1 MTKLFVSRTG
11 LGEKIGG
18 GFFVFR
24 RNKESG
30 RIQPGNLPFE
40 HPTAAAALEEAK
52 RLAAKHPGETFQ
64 VFAAGVTAY
73 VEATV
78 SVGRVVENV
87 ERERM
92 IA

>member
-1 MTKLFVSRTG
+1 MNNLDKQRAY
-11 LGEKIGG
+11 LGEVIGG

-24 RNKESG
+24 RSKKTG
-30 RIQPGNLPFE
+30 RVTPGKLPFE

-52 RLAAKHPGETFQ
+52 RLAAKHPGDVFQ

-78 SVGRVVENV
+78 SVGHVVENV